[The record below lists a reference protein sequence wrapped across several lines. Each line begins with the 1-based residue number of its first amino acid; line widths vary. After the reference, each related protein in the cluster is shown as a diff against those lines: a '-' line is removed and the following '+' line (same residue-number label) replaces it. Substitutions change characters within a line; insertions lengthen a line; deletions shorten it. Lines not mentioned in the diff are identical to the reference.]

1 MHTPSLADTL
11 QEPGDEEEEEEEED
25 EEEDEEKHPRTSLW
39 MSEKLK
45 EMIRKT
51 NNDEQTSLHLAAVK
65 GHDK

>member
-1 MHTPSLADTL
+1 MHTPSLTDTL
-11 QEPGDEEEEEEEED
+11 QEPGDEEEGD